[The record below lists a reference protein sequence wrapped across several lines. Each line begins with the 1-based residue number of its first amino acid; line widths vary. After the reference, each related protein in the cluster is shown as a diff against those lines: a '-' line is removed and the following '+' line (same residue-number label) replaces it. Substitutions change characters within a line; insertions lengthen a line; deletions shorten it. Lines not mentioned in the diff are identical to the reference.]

1 MSQNQAGGNEVR
13 PTIAEWRA
21 TFAATQ
27 AGRFW
32 PFVFLLIA
40 VTVFLVGTPKPAV
53 STRSFFAALSLMLA
67 VVYWE
72 RLGFVRLLARRQEEL
87 RRLRADKGT
96 A

>member
-13 PTIAEWRA
+13 PTIAEWWA

-32 PFVFLLIA
+32 PFVFLAIAIA
-40 VTVFLVGTPKPAV
+40 VFFVGTSKPTV
-53 STRSFFAALSLMLA
+53 STSTFIAALSFMLA
-67 VVYWE
+67 VIYWE
-72 RLGFVRLLARRQEEL
+72 RLGFVRLLARRQGEL
-87 RRLRADKGT
+87 RRLRAEKGT